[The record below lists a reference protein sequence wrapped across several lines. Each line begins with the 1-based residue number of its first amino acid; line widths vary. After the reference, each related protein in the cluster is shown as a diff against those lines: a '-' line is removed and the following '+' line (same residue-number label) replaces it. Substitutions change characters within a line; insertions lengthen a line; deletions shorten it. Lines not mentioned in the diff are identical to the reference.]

1 MPNGKRKVCPAA
13 TDSMPTL
20 LDMIDSNNNVIFVIS
35 DCTAWHCRHLQYI
48 VKAQKRR
55 LVNGMTIYSILPA
68 AVYISYREI
77 GTPRTIEE
85 LLVIMSHL
93 RNLQKATE
101 YFTWKLDL
109 KFSD

>member
-1 MPNGKRKVCPAA
+1 V
-13 TDSMPTL
+13 
-20 LDMIDSNNNVIFVIS
+20 IDSNNNVIFVIS
-35 DCTAWHCRHLQYI
+35 DCTARHCRHLQYI

-55 LVNGMTIYSILPA
+55 LVKGMTISSILPA
-68 AVYISYREI
+68 AVYISYRET

-109 KFSD
+109 KFQ